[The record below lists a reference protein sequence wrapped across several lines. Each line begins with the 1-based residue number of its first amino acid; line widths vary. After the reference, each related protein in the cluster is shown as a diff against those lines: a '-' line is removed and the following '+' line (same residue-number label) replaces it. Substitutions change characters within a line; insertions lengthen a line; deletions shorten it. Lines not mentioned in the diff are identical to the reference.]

1 MNTATR
7 PAGPARGPATGGCH
21 GERVSIR
28 HVCAS
33 DQEPFASAA
42 RRSRRLHAP
51 WVSPP
56 CDARAF
62 AAYLVRFEA
71 PAHHG
76 FVVCLQPSGELVGA
90 VNLTNVVLG
99 NFRSGY
105 LGYFAFSGHEGRG
118 YMRQGLQQVVRHAFS
133 DLKLHR
139 LEANIQPGN
148 VRSIGLVRRCGFRKE
163 GFSPGYLKI
172 RGRWRDHERW
182 AIVRPR
188 RERNSG

>member
-1 MNTATR
+1 MKSRPHRLVSTR
-7 PAGPARGPATGGCH
+7 QRRASGAGL
-21 GERVSIR
+21 ERVGIR
-28 HVCAS
+28 PLEAS
-33 DQEPFASAA
+33 DAEAFIRAA
-42 RRSRRLHAP
+42 RRSRVLHRP

-56 CDARAF
+56 CDAKSF
-62 AAYLVRFEA
+62 AAYLARFVD

-76 FVVCLQPSGELVGA
+76 FVVHLRPSGELVGA

-118 YMRQGLQQVVRHAFS
+118 HMRQGLQQVIRHAFRK
-133 DLKLHR
+133 LGLHR

-148 VRSIGLVRRCGFRKE
+148 ARSIELARRCGFRKE

-182 AIVRPR
+182 AIVR
-188 RERNSG
+188 S